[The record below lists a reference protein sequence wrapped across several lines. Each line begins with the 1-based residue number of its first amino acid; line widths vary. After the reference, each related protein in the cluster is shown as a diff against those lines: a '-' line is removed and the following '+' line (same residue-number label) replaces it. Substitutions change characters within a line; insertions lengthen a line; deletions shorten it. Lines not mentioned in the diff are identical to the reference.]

1 MDCVFCKII
10 NGELPSD
17 KIYEDDKFLAFLD
30 ISPVNKGHTLIIP
43 KEHYENLI
51 ATPDELARELLVIA
65 KKVAIAVKEETNADG
80 INFGLNNG
88 EAAGQIIFH
97 THIHVI
103 PRYQGD
109 GLSGWP
115 NKKYE
120 DGEQTEMANKIRNKI
135 N

>member
-80 INFGLNNG
+80 INFG
-88 EAAGQIIFH
+88 
-97 THIHVI
+97 V
-103 PRYQGD
+103 
-109 GLSGWP
+109 
-115 NKKYE
+115 K
-120 DGEQTEMANKIRNKI
+120 
-135 N
+135 